1 MAAVL
6 TTSAPSTFILGA
18 EVKLTVGVK
27 KSGDIQA
34 VQARLTDSYSKA
46 RLVVGVLK
54 GATAD
59 VDDGKIQKRIPVA
72 PYAAVHEYGAK
83 NVPQRSFLR
92 STMMAK
98 ESEWRKAIYYALQRR
113 GADHPAEALR
123 DVGNLVR
130 GDVVATIRRGD
141 FAPLSPKTVKAKERK
156 GRPEPSAPLIDT
168 GSLIR
173 SIGFEVRNK

>member
-1 MAAVL
+1 MKLAV
-6 TTSAPSTFILGA
+6 S
-18 EVKLTVGVK
+18 VR
-27 KSGDIQA
+27 KSGDSVQA
-34 VQARLTDSYSKA
+34 IQARLSDTYSKA
-46 RLVVGVLK
+46 RLIVGVLG

-59 VDDGKIQKRIPVA
+59 VDDGKIQKTIPVA
-72 PYAAVHEYGAK
+72 PYAAVHEFGAK

-92 STMMAK
+92 STMMAQ
-98 ESEWRKAIYYALQRR
+98 EGAWRKAIYFALRRR
-113 GADHPAEALR
+113 GVDHPAEALR
-123 DVGNLVR
+123 DAGNLVR

-156 GRPEPSAPLIDT
+156 GRPEPAAPLIDT